1 MKTFETD
8 VVVVGAG
15 PSGLAA
21 SVQAAEDG
29 AKVIVL
35 NKADVVGKK
44 KNKEVVNPRQIAIYL
59 INEFMNIPLAAIGEY
74 FGGREHTTVM
84 HARDK
89 ISAQIATDAKTKT
102 AVNDIKAMIL
112 RK

>member
-1 MKTFETD
+1 M
-8 VVVVGAG
+8 
-15 PSGLAA
+15 L
-21 SVQAAEDG
+21 
-29 AKVIVL
+29 
-35 NKADVVGKK
+35 GKK
-44 KNKEVVNPRQIAIYL
+44 KNKEVVTPRQVAIYL

-74 FGGREHTTVM
+74 FGGREHTTIM

-89 ISAQIATDAKTKT
+89 ISAQIATDPKIKT